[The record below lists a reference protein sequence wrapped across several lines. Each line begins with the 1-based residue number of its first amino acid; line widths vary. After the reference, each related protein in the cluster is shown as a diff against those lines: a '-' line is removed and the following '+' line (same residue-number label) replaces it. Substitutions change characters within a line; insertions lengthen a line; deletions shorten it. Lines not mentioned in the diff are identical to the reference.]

1 MANFFETPIGSAAGA
16 LFAGTSGAFQ
26 VGTWLGSEL
35 AKFGKTAGGTPG
47 EITFGML
54 GAGTGAMGGF
64 FLGSIVGGLSG
75 WNMVKYFAGNLSQAA
90 PGVVATGTPATA
102 GDEVER
108 FAAWLRATSE

>member
-16 LFAGTSGAFQ
+16 LLAGTSGAFQ
-26 VGTWLGSEL
+26 VGTFLASEL

-47 EITFGML
+47 EIAFAAV
-54 GAGTGAMGGF
+54 GAGTGAVSGF

-75 WNMVKYFAGNLSQAA
+75 WNMVRYFAGNLRQAA
-90 PGVVATGTPATA
+90 PAAGAVSG

-108 FAAWLRATSE
+108 FAAWLQATSK